1 MLKKDHAEII
11 HSRDKKVIFEED
23 MATKIKLNGQNIER
37 DLAKDLRD
45 LEVIRL
51 YKTLTFCRATNKIK
65 KKYEMWSIL
74 SFNKS

>member
-1 MLKKDHAEII
+1 MLKKDHGEII
-11 HSRDKKVIFEED
+11 HRRDKKVIFEED
-23 MATKIKLNGQNIER
+23 MAAQIKLNGRNIER
-37 DLAKDLRD
+37 VLTKDLRD

-51 YKTLTFCRATNKIK
+51 FKTLTFCRATNKIK

>member
-51 YKTLTFCRATNKIK
+51 YKTLTFYRATNKIK
-65 KKYEMWSIL
+65 KKI
-74 SFNKS
+74 

>member
-23 MATKIKLNGQNIER
+23 MVTKIKLNGQNIER

-51 YKTLTFCRATNKIK
+51 YKTLTFYRATNKIK

>member
-23 MATKIKLNGQNIER
+23 MVTKIKLNGQNIER

-51 YKTLTFCRATNKIK
+51 YKTLTFYRATNKIK
-65 KKYEMWSIL
+65 KKI
-74 SFNKS
+74 